1 MDDLKDKVVIVTG
14 AGSGVGRALALKFG
28 ASGAR
33 VICAA
38 RRADR
43 IQGTAATI
51 EANGGTAL
59 AVQVDVADIVQVEHM
74 VSQSLDAFGQI
85 DVLFN
90 NAGSFGAIGAVWE
103 VDPELW
109 WHDVTVN
116 LRGTMLCC
124 RAVLPHMLK
133 RDSGILINMTGGNQI
148 PGGTGYSCSKVGVV
162 RFTELLAKEL
172 NQQGSSVL
180 AFIMGPGF
188 VRTEMTEIQIQTV
201 EGQKW
206 LPSSKDAVDQARDR
220 PPEDCARAAVK
231 LILAACPELS
241 GGTFGPDTDFDN
253 VLRDAKQRA
262 DEPNKPDAGES
273 HQLAPDPAP

>member
-1 MDDLKDKVVIVTG
+1 MDLKDKTVIVTG
-14 AGSGVGRALALKFG
+14 AGSGVGRALALEFG
-28 ASGAR
+28 ARGAR

-43 IQGTAATI
+43 IQETAASI
-51 EANGGTAL
+51 AADGGTAL
-59 AVQVDVADIVQVEHM
+59 AVRTDVTDVVQIEHM
-74 VSQSLDAFGQI
+74 VSKSLDAFGQI

-116 LRGTMLCC
+116 LRGIMLCC

-133 RDSGILINMTGGNQI
+133 RDSGIVINMTGGNQI
-148 PGGTGYSCSKVGVV
+148 PGGTSYSCSKVGVV

-172 NQQGSSVL
+172 KHEGFSVL

-188 VRTEMTEIQIQTV
+188 VRTEMTEIQIHAP
-201 EGQKW
+201 EWQKW
-206 LPSSKDAVDQARDR
+206 LPSSKEAVDQGLDR
-220 PPEDCARAAVK
+220 PPEDCARAAVE
-231 LILAACPELS
+231 LIRVACPELS
-241 GGTFGPDTDFDN
+241 GGAFGPEADFDKI
-253 VLRDAKQRA
+253 LREAKQIA
-262 DEPNKPDAGES
+262 DEPNKPDAGNS
-273 HQLAPDPAP
+273 Q

>member
-1 MDDLKDKVVIVTG
+1 MDLKDKVVIVTG
-14 AGSGVGRALALKFG
+14 AGSGVGRALALEFG
-28 ASGAR
+28 GRGAR

-43 IQGTAATI
+43 IQETAATI
-51 EANGGTAL
+51 AADGGTAL
-59 AVQVDVADIVQVEHM
+59 AVRADVTDVVQVEHM

-90 NAGSFGAIGAVWE
+90 NAGSFGVIGAVWE

-116 LRGTMLCC
+116 LLGTMLCC

-133 RDSGILINMTGGNQI
+133 RDSGILINMAGGNQI
-148 PGGTGYSCSKVGVV
+148 PGGTGYSCSKVGVA

-172 NQQGSSVL
+172 KQVGSSVL
-180 AFIMGPGF
+180 AFLMGPGF
-188 VRTEMTEIQIQTV
+188 VRTEMTEIQIQTP

-206 LPSSKDAVDQARDR
+206 LPSIKDAVEQGKDR
-220 PPEDCARAAVK
+220 PPEDCARATME
-231 LILAACPELS
+231 LIRVACPELS
-241 GGTFGPDTDFDN
+241 GGAFEPNTDFDK
-253 VLRDAKQRA
+253 VLHDAKRRA
-262 DEPNKPDAGES
+262 DEPNTPDAGD
-273 HQLAPDPAP
+273 A